1 MISAPVLRFQ
11 EDKKAQMSMHI
22 VREMLQPV
30 YDTPKPIQQ
39 CTNWLNKSTFKLLFT
54 YTQNRTQTS
63 VKFVVHHQMWN
74 LGK

>member
-39 CTNWLNKSTFKLLFT
+39 CTN
-54 YTQNRTQTS
+54 
-63 VKFVVHHQMWN
+63 
-74 LGK
+74 